1 MNNITLLVMAAGM
14 GSRYGGLKQLDAVGP
29 NAETIIDYSVYDAI
43 EAGFNKVVFIIRRE
57 FVNEFKA
64 KITDKY
70 AGKIQV
76 QFAFQDIHDLPN
88 GFKCPEGREKPWGT
102 GQAILSAATLIQEPF
117 AAINGDDFYSR
128 ESFKVVADYY
138 KNGGNEF
145 SMVAFRLNNTLSIF
159 GGVTRGLCTVNDGKL
174 ETVVETDNLQQT
186 DEGVSSNRDILLDG
200 FEPVSMNMWG
210 FTPILFDYLS
220 EKFDEFLQEGKIEL
234 KSEFLIPNV
243 INDLIQTDRESVH
256 VLRSDSSWFGITYKE
271 DKLYVVDEI
280 QKLIDEGVYP
290 QELFGN

>member
-1 MNNITLLVMAAGM
+1 MNNMTLLVMAAGM
-14 GSRYGGLKQLDAVGP
+14 GSRYGGLKQLDPVGP
-29 NAETIIDYSVYDAI
+29 NGETIIDYSVFDAI

-76 QFAFQDIHDLPN
+76 QFAFQEIHDLPD

-102 GQAILSAATLIQEPF
+102 GHAILSAATLIQGPF

-186 DEGVSSNRDILLDG
+186 DEGVSSDRDIPLDG
-200 FEPVSMNMWG
+200 SEPVSMNMWG

-220 EKFDEFLQEGKIEL
+220 EKFDEFLQKEKTEL

>member
-1 MNNITLLVMAAGM
+1 MYNMTLLVMAAGM

-29 NAETIIDYSVYDAI
+29 NGETIIDYSVFDAI

-76 QFAFQDIHDLPN
+76 HFAFQDIHDLPN

-186 DEGVSSNRDILLDG
+186 DEGVSSDRDIPLDG
-200 FEPVSMNMWG
+200 SEPVSMNMWG

-220 EKFDEFLQEGKIEL
+220 EKFDEFLQKEKTEL

>member
-29 NAETIIDYSVYDAI
+29 NGETIIDYSVFDAI

-64 KITDKY
+64 KITEKY

-220 EKFDEFLQEGKIEL
+220 EKFDEFLQEGKMEL

-271 DKLYVVDEI
+271 DKLYVMDEI

>member
-29 NAETIIDYSVYDAI
+29 NGETIIDYSVFDAI

-70 AGKIQV
+70 SGKIQV

-186 DEGVSSNRDILLDG
+186 DEGVSSDRDIPLDG
-200 FEPVSMNMWG
+200 SEPVSMNMWG

-220 EKFDEFLQEGKIEL
+220 EKFDEFLQKEKTEL

>member
-1 MNNITLLVMAAGM
+1 MYNITLLVMAAGM

-29 NAETIIDYSVYDAI
+29 NGETIIDYSVFDAI

-70 AGKIQV
+70 SGKIQV

-220 EKFDEFLQEGKIEL
+220 EKFDEFLQEGKMEL

>member
-1 MNNITLLVMAAGM
+1 MYNITLLVMAAGM

-29 NAETIIDYSVYDAI
+29 NGETIIDYSVFDAI

-70 AGKIQV
+70 SGKIQV

-220 EKFDEFLQEGKIEL
+220 EKFDEFLQEGKMEL

-271 DKLYVVDEI
+271 DKLYVMDEI

>member
-29 NAETIIDYSVYDAI
+29 HGETIIDYSVYDAI

-220 EKFDEFLQEGKIEL
+220 EKFDEFLQEGKMEL

-271 DKLYVVDEI
+271 DKLYVMDEI

>member
-70 AGKIQV
+70 AGKIQFH
-76 QFAFQDIHDLPN
+76 FAFQDIHDLPN

-186 DEGVSSNRDILLDG
+186 DEGVSSDRDIPLDG
-200 FEPVSMNMWG
+200 SEPVSMNMWG

-220 EKFDEFLQEGKIEL
+220 EKFDEFLQKEKTEL

>member
-29 NAETIIDYSVYDAI
+29 NGETIIDYSVFDAI

-70 AGKIQV
+70 SGKIQV

-128 ESFKVVADYY
+128 ESFKVVVDYY

-220 EKFDEFLQEGKIEL
+220 EKFDEFLQEGKMEL

-271 DKLYVVDEI
+271 DKLYVMDEI

>member
-1 MNNITLLVMAAGM
+1 MYNITLLVMAAGM

-29 NAETIIDYSVYDAI
+29 HGETIIDYSVFDAI

-70 AGKIQV
+70 SGKIQV

-128 ESFKVVADYY
+128 ESFKVVVDYY

-186 DEGVSSNRDILLDG
+186 DEGVSSNRDIPLDG
-200 FEPVSMNMWG
+200 SEPVSMNMWG

-220 EKFDEFLQEGKIEL
+220 EKFDEFLQEGEMEL

>member
-70 AGKIQV
+70 SGKIQV

-186 DEGVSSNRDILLDG
+186 DEGVSSDRDIPLDG
-200 FEPVSMNMWG
+200 SEPVSMNMWG